1 MRVSPKSLSRV
12 RLFTTVW
19 TVALQLLCSWDSPD
33 KNTEVGCHAPRQ
45 GILRTQ
51 GLKPLLCLLHWQV
64 GSLPLRVI

>member
-33 KNTEVGCHAPRQ
+33 KNSEVGCHAPPP
-45 GILRTQ
+45 GDPPDPGVETSFMSPALAGGFFTT
-51 GLKPLLCLLHWQV
+51 
-64 GSLPLRVI
+64 